1 MAYTANRA
9 GPPRPSTTT
18 RLLERKRVQR
28 RPLPNRKDQNRGCGP
43 WEAGGLPAAPRA
55 ASPGRLPGVS
65 WCRDGQPAGQE
76 GRLMRGASH
85 PPTPPGHPLSARTKA
100 AGPTP
105 RGVLGPPPA
114 RPLPDGSPSPT
125 LGPSPPSTSRGR
137 GPSQG
142 SRPGLPGRPC
152 QPGRAPPPGPTLICT
167 GSVPAWPPGHYCHQ
181 TGGGRRALAPGS
193 LGAAW
198 TCSRPRPARCAPPTP
213 VLRPSHLRP
222 LPRASTSHPVRGS
235 SALRPGADGRAWS
248 LSPALASGGTPKGS
262 SRCSVAR

>member
-1 MAYTANRA
+1 MAHTANRA

-85 PPTPPGHPLSARTKA
+85 PPARASAQRQNKGCWPHATGSARPA
-100 AGPTP
+100 ARSPASRRKPQPHPGTLAPEYFPGQRAQSGVETRAP
-105 RGVLGPPPA
+105 RP
-114 RPLPDGSPSPT
+114 PLPAWP
-125 LGPSPPSTSRGR
+125 GPSPRPDSHLHRECARLAAWALLSPDRGR
-137 GPSQG
+137 PEGTGP
-142 SRPGLPGRPC
+142 R
-152 QPGRAPPPGPTLICT
+152 
-167 GSVPAWPPGHYCHQ
+167 V
-181 TGGGRRALAPGS
+181 TGGRVDMLQAQACEMR
-193 LGAAW
+193 
-198 TCSRPRPARCAPPTP
+198 PPTP

>member
-1 MAYTANRA
+1 MAHTANRA

-105 RGVLGPPPA
+105 RGVPGPPPA

-198 TCSRPRPARCAPPTP
+198 TCSRPRPARCPPHPHAQAQPPPSAPQSLHVPP
-213 VLRPSHLRP
+213 CEGLLCPQARSRRQSLVSLPSPSQWGH
-222 LPRASTSHPVRGS
+222 
-235 SALRPGADGRAWS
+235 
-248 LSPALASGGTPKGS
+248 PKGI
-262 SRCSVAR
+262 